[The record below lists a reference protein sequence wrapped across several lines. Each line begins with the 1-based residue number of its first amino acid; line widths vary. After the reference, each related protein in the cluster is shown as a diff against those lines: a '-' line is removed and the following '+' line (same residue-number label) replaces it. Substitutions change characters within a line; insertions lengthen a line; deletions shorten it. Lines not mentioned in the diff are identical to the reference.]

1 MRGISNTAI
10 IVISIILLSLLAF
23 ITVPLDLLDATDV
36 KDYSD
41 TAKFFAG
48 EYAAK
53 HRAAH
58 TVVYGLLLSP
68 YVKMTESFFLLK
80 FASVFW
86 LSLIILSVYY
96 LSGKN
101 RKTLLLI
108 VTAPVVWF
116 LAPWLSPVTLVSL
129 LFLWAHYFFIRFDR
143 GEKVRYLLCA
153 GFLIGLAATLWDSAL
168 YFAPIFLI
176 AFLYDKRFYYTW
188 IFIGVFLV
196 GLAPRLIIDQII
208 YNFALFSIL
217 KNFFALLSFALY
229 GGIYARAYSLISF
242 AGYIILLLFIPWYF
256 FLLYKRSLFVKY
268 KKTMIFITL
277 SLLFILLNAH
287 IRMLI
292 LLVPLM
298 VFMMGEELK
307 AQHYRIQ
314 VIIFVLLSIVVII
327 PYLMQVRYETNARTF
342 EKVLVKFP
350 NITFVTPPTREV
362 IRGDLNR
369 IAHDYPHEIF
379 VVGDG
384 RDDYK
389 ELAHL
394 YWGDDI
400 REFISIEDYKLFL
413 VRDDTIA
420 TQRITSRADPRFRIE
435 LWIEVGLR
443 KNSRDDTDYESLRY
457 GIGFNDSIDLPD
469 YRLVKKYK
477 VLSVFEKVSFA

>member
-1 MRGISNTAI
+1 MRISSVVI

-23 ITVPLDLLDATDV
+23 VTVPFDLLDATDV

-58 TVVYGLLLSP
+58 SVVYGLLLSP

-96 LSGKN
+96 LSKKN
-101 RKTLLLI
+101 RKTLLLV

-116 LAPWLSPVTLVSL
+116 LAPWLGPVPLVGL
-129 LFLWAHYFFIRFDR
+129 LFLWAHYFLIRFESE
-143 GEKVRYLLCA
+143 EKVKYLICA
-153 GFLIGLAATLWDSAL
+153 GLLIGLAATIWDSAL
-168 YFAPIFLI
+168 YFAPIFI
-176 AFLYDKRFYYTW
+176 VAFLYDKRFYYTW
-188 IFIGVFLV
+188 LFLGVFLV

-242 AGYIILLLFIPWYF
+242 AGYLILLLFIPWYF
-256 FLLYKRSLFVKY
+256 FLFYKRSLFVKY

-277 SLLFILLNAH
+277 SLLFILLNTH

-298 VFMMGEELK
+298 IFMMGEELK
-307 AQHYRIQ
+307 DRHYRIQ
-314 VIIFVLLSIVVII
+314 VIIFILLSIMVII
-327 PYLMQVRYETNARTF
+327 PYIMQARYETNARTF

-350 NITFVTPPTREV
+350 NITFVIPPTREL
-362 IRGDLNR
+362 IREDLDR
-369 IAHDYPHEIF
+369 IARDYPNEIF

-394 YWGDDI
+394 YWGDGI
-400 REFISIEDYKLFL
+400 REFVSIEDYRLFL
-413 VRDDTIA
+413 VRDDIIA
-420 TQRITSRADPRFRIE
+420 TQRITSSADPRFRTE

-457 GIGFNDSIDLPD
+457 GISSDDSIDLPD

-477 VLSVFEKVSFA
+477 VLSVFEKVSSA